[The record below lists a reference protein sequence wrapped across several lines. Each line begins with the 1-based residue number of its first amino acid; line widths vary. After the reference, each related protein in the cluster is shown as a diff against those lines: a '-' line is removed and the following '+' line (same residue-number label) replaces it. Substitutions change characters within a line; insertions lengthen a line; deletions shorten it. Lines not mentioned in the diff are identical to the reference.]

1 VIRRLPVV
9 LSLVLVLAPTP
20 LPAAAVMLQLSDGD
34 RREAMHL
41 GERSITN
48 EAFDSEWRVVG
59 GTGESLV
66 VMSPFHRL
74 VLASRNAAFKNEPL
88 KPNDIERVVK
98 QDANRLVVWANLRG
112 GSEEF
117 ARYYVPRFMAGTREI
132 KAVFVQNER
141 TAVRQDDGR
150 FLARCIYGFPIQN
163 LTGRDRLALVVADA
177 DGRDVTRFT
186 IDLSGMR

>member
-1 VIRRLPVV
+1 MIRAVAV
-9 LSLVLVLAPTP
+9 LALVLGLAP
-20 LPAAAVMLQLSDGD
+20 LPAAAVMLQLADGE
-34 RREAMHL
+34 RREAMRL

-48 EAFDSEWRVVG
+48 DAFDGEWRVVG

-74 VLASRNAAFKNEPL
+74 ALAARNAAFKNETL
-88 KPNDIERVVK
+88 KPTDVDRVIK

-112 GSEEF
+112 GSEDF
-117 ARYYVPRFMAGTREI
+117 ARFYAPRLLAGSREI
-132 KAVFVQNER
+132 KAAFVQNER
-141 TAVRQDDGR
+141 TASRQDDGR
-150 FLARCIYGFPIQN
+150 FLARCIYAFPIQN

-186 IDLSGMR
+186 IDLAGMR

>member
-1 VIRRLPVV
+1 VIRFLLV
-9 LSLVLVLAPTP
+9 LALVLVLAP
-20 LPAAAVMLQLSDGD
+20 LPAAAVLLQLSDEE
-34 RREAMHL
+34 RREAMRL
-41 GERSITN
+41 GERSITS
-48 EAFDSEWRVVG
+48 EAFDGEWRVVG

-74 VLASRNAAFKNEPL
+74 ALAARNAAFKNDPL
-88 KPNDIERVVK
+88 KPTDIDRLIK
-98 QDANRLVVWANLRG
+98 QDANRLIVWANLRG

-117 ARYYVPRFMAGTREI
+117 ARYYVPRLMAGTREI

-141 TAVRQDDGR
+141 TAIRQDDGR

-186 IDLSGMR
+186 IDLAAMR

>member
-1 VIRRLPVV
+1 VIRV
-9 LSLVLVLAPTP
+9 LLLLVCVLAP
-20 LPAAAVMLQLSDGD
+20 LPAAAVVLQLADGD
-34 RREAMHL
+34 RREALRL

-48 EAFDSEWRVVG
+48 DTFDYEWRVVG
-59 GTGESLV
+59 GTGESLT

-74 VLASRNAAFKNEPL
+74 ALAARHAAFKNDTL
-88 KPNDIERVVK
+88 KPTDIERVVK
-98 QDANRLVVWANLRG
+98 QDANRLVVWVNLRG

-117 ARYYVPRFMAGTREI
+117 ARFYVPRLLAGDREI

-141 TAVRQDDGR
+141 TAIRQDDGH

-186 IDLSGMR
+186 IDLAGMR

>member
-1 VIRRLPVV
+1 MIRV
-9 LSLVLVLAPTP
+9 LVLLALVLVLTP
-20 LPAAAVMLQLSDGD
+20 WPAAAVMLQLSESE
-34 RREAMHL
+34 RREAMRV
-41 GERSITN
+41 GERSITT
-48 EAFDSEWRVVG
+48 EAFDGEWRVVG

-74 VLASRNAAFKNEPL
+74 ALAARNAAFKNDTL
-88 KPNDIERVVK
+88 KPSDIDRLVK
-98 QDANRLVVWANLRG
+98 QDANRLIVWANLRG

-117 ARYYVPRFMAGTREI
+117 ARYYVPRLMAGTREI

-141 TAVRQDDGR
+141 TAIRQDDGR

-177 DGRDVTRFT
+177 DGRDVISFT

>member
-1 VIRRLPVV
+1 MIRFLLV
-9 LSLVLVLAPTP
+9 LTLVLVLAP
-20 LPAAAVMLQLSDGD
+20 LPAAAVLLQLSDEE
-34 RREAMHL
+34 RREAMRL
-41 GERSITN
+41 GERSITS
-48 EAFDSEWRVVG
+48 EAFDGEWRVVG

-74 VLASRNAAFKNEPL
+74 ALAARNAAFKNDPL
-88 KPNDIERVVK
+88 KPTDIDRLIK
-98 QDANRLVVWANLRG
+98 QDANRLIVWANLRG

-117 ARYYVPRFMAGTREI
+117 ARYYVPRLMAGTREI

-141 TAVRQDDGR
+141 TAIRQDDGR
-150 FLARCIYGFPIQN
+150 FLARCIYGFPIDN

-186 IDLSGMR
+186 IDLAAMR

>member
-1 VIRRLPVV
+1 VIRALT
-9 LSLVLVLAPTP
+9 LLALVLAPV
-20 LPAAAVMLQLSDGD
+20 PATAVMLQLSDGD
-34 RREAMHL
+34 RREAVRL

-48 EAFDSEWRVVG
+48 DTFDGEWRLVS

-74 VLASRNAAFKNEPL
+74 ALAARNAAFKNDTL
-88 KPNDIERVVK
+88 KPTEVERVIK
-98 QDANRLVVWANLRG
+98 QDANRLVLWVNLRG
-112 GSEEF
+112 SSEQF
-117 ARYYVPRFMAGTREI
+117 ARFYVPRLMSGTREI
-132 KAVFVQNER
+132 KAAFVQNEH

-163 LTGRDRLALVVADA
+163 LTGRDRLGLIVADA

-186 IDLSGMR
+186 IDLAGMR

>member
-1 VIRRLPVV
+1 VIRVLVV
-9 LSLVLVLAPTP
+9 LALALVLAP
-20 LPAAAVMLQLSDGD
+20 LPAAALMLQLADGD
-34 RREAMHL
+34 RREALRL

-48 EAFDSEWRVVG
+48 DTFDGEWRVVG

-74 VLASRNAAFKNEPL
+74 VLASRNAAFKNDAL
-88 KPNDIERVVK
+88 KPGDIDRVVK
-98 QDANRLVVWANLRG
+98 QDANRLVMWVNLKG

-117 ARYYVPRFMAGTREI
+117 ARYYAPRLLAGSREI

-141 TAVRQDDGR
+141 TAIRQEDGR

-186 IDLSGMR
+186 IDLAGMR

>member
-1 VIRRLPVV
+1 MIRFLLV
-9 LSLVLVLAPTP
+9 LTLVLVLAP
-20 LPAAAVMLQLSDGD
+20 LPAAAVLLQLSDEE
-34 RREAMHL
+34 RREAMRL
-41 GERSITN
+41 GERSITS
-48 EAFDSEWRVVG
+48 EAFDGEWRVVG

-74 VLASRNAAFKNEPL
+74 ALAARNAAFKNDPL
-88 KPNDIERVVK
+88 KPTDIDRLIK
-98 QDANRLVVWANLRG
+98 QDANRLIVWANLRG

-117 ARYYVPRFMAGTREI
+117 ARYYVPRLMAGTREI

-141 TAVRQDDGR
+141 TAIRQDDGR

-186 IDLSGMR
+186 IDLAAMR

>member
-1 VIRRLPVV
+1 VIRFLFV
-9 LSLVLVLAPTP
+9 LALVLVLAP
-20 LPAAAVMLQLSDGD
+20 LPAAAVLLQLSDEE
-34 RREAMHL
+34 RREAMRL
-41 GERSITN
+41 GERSITS
-48 EAFDSEWRVVG
+48 EAFDGEWRVVG

-74 VLASRNAAFKNEPL
+74 LLAARNAAFKNDPL
-88 KPNDIERVVK
+88 KPTEIDRLVK
-98 QDANRLVVWANLRG
+98 QDANRLIVWANLRG

-117 ARYYVPRFMAGTREI
+117 ARYYVPRLMAGTREI

-141 TAVRQDDGR
+141 TAIRQDDGR

-186 IDLSGMR
+186 IDLAAMR